1 MRELLEVA
9 RAWQADGRG
18 FGRAVTIRTFNS
30 SPRDAGAVLLAADDG
45 TIAGS
50 VSGGCVEGA
59 AAEEVRRARR
69 DRRARVVRYGISDE
83 VAWDVGLAC
92 GGTID
97 VLIQPQVPSA
107 VLEAAAADEPRALVT
122 PLPADAPGPDLAPH
136 ATGAGEPQANPIVMT
151 DGDAA
156 SPELPPEVAA
166 AGRTALGEGVSRTT
180 SAADR
185 QWFIEAFAPAPRL
198 VVVGAVHVAIP
209 LVRYARE
216 LGYRTVVVDRR
227 STFAAGERFPEADE
241 LVVEWPEGAF
251 DRIGLRRTD
260 AVAIL
265 SHDPKLDEPAI
276 VEALRRGCR
285 YVGAIGSRKTQA
297 ERRQRLVGAGVSEEE
312 LARLHGPIGLDLGG
326 RTPAEIALAVMAEV
340 VAERHGGS
348 GAPRAAGGGGEDR

>member
-1 MRELLEVA
+1 MRELLDVVD
-9 RAWQADGRG
+9 AWQAAGRG

-45 TIAGS
+45 SIAGS

-59 AAEEVRRARR
+59 AADEVRRARR
-69 DRRARVVRYGISDE
+69 DGRARVIRYGISDE

-97 VLIQPQVPSA
+97 VLVQPEVPPAVVDAASA
-107 VLEAAAADEPRALVT
+107 GDESRVLVT
-122 PLPADAPGPDLAPH
+122 PLPADAPGADLAPH
-136 ATGAGEPQANPIVMT
+136 VTGAGEAPAAPIVVT
-151 DGDAA
+151 ATAPSDAG
-156 SPELPPEVAA
+156 LPPEVATA
-166 AGRTALGEGVSRTT
+166 ARAGLADGASRTIVV
-180 SAADR
+180 AAD
-185 QWFIEAFAPAPRL
+185 QWFIEAFAPQPRL
-198 VVVGAVHVAIP
+198 VVVGAVHIAIP

-216 LGYRTVVVDRR
+216 LGYRTVVIDRR
-227 STFAAGERFPEADE
+227 ATFAAGERFDEADE
-241 LVVEWPEGAF
+241 LLVEWPEGGF
-251 DRIGLRRTD
+251 ERVGLRPTD

-297 ERRQRLVGAGVSEEE
+297 ERRERLLAGGVGAEE

-326 RTPAEIALAVMAEV
+326 RTPAEIALAIMAEV
-340 VAERHGGS
+340 IGERRGGS
-348 GAPRAAGGGGEDR
+348 GTPRAAG